1 LEVGFVHHLESAISD
16 FKRLVESTK
25 LGGSPAT
32 QQDTAA
38 EAETEVVEAELD
50 AQAAVAA
57 GLEKPSEAG
66 GNAETESLALVVEAE
81 AEVGV
86 KADTEAEMDAAAAD
100 TEVETVPATGDLGA
114 IVRNESDTAE
124 AVGMG
129 ERVAAGAMDA
139 DEEKASDAPA
149 VDTEVETVPATGDL
163 GAVVR
168 TGPDNAAEAV
178 VVAELVAT
186 EAMDVYEEKASDGGV
201 EDARVVADES
211 GNEAVA
217 GVMEVGDLCPDGGTG
232 GGVGARG
239 GSHPPPPSPSVL
251 TAADGTVS
259 PAAQGPSLA
268 PTYDDRLMLSCSVHF
283 LPMFL
288 VHVI

>member
-1 LEVGFVHHLESAISD
+1 
-16 FKRLVESTK
+16 
-25 LGGSPAT
+25 
-32 QQDTAA
+32 
-38 EAETEVVEAELD
+38 
-50 AQAAVAA
+50 
-57 GLEKPSEAG
+57 
-66 GNAETESLALVVEAE
+66 LALVVEAE

-86 KADTEAEMDAAAAD
+86 KADTEAEMDAAAA
-100 TEVETVPATGDLGA
+100 
-114 IVRNESDTAE
+114 
-124 AVGMG
+124 
-129 ERVAAGAMDA
+129 
-139 DEEKASDAPA
+139 
-149 VDTEVETVPATGDL
+149 DTEVETVPATGDL